1 MLTLEALASGYHR
14 RPVLLGVDLVVPE
27 GSATALLGR
36 NGVGKTTL
44 MRTIIGELRC
54 SAGRLRLDDGDI
66 TGLRPHDRARR
77 GIAYVPQGRHVFG
90 GLSVHENLRVAA
102 QAIFGRGWR
111 SHVDACFDAFPQL
124 KEKRKANAESL
135 SGGQQQILAL
145 ARAMVSQPRLL
156 LLDEPSE
163 GISPAMLDEIVGLV
177 SDIRARH
184 GVAVLIAEQNLGFV
198 GQIADRAAVLHR
210 GAVAA
215 LVSMSEAASS
225 EDLQRRYL
233 AL

>member
-1 MLTLEALASGYHR
+1 MLTLETVAAGYHR
-14 RPVLLGVDLVVPE
+14 RPVLLGVDLELPQA
-27 GSATALLGR
+27 SATALLGR

-44 MRTIIGELRC
+44 MRTVIGELRC
-54 SAGRLRLDDGDI
+54 SGGRLRLDDTDI
-66 TGLRPHDRARR
+66 TGLRTHDRARR
-77 GIAYVPQGRHVFG
+77 GIAYVPQGRHVFA

-102 QAIFGRGWR
+102 QAIFGRAWR
-111 SHVDACFDAFPQL
+111 SHVDACFEDFPQL
-124 KEKRKANAESL
+124 KDKRDANAESL

-163 GISPAMLDEIVGLV
+163 GISPAVLEEIVGLIG
-177 SDIRARH
+177 DIRARH

-198 GQIADRAAVLHR
+198 GQIAEHAAILHR

-215 LVSMSEAASS
+215 LVSMSEVEQS